1 MVLPCTHGGAAIA
14 AQVEADS
21 NIIDAPETARTNR
34 MALRQQQQDSAAMA
48 LLAHDQPA
56 AAAIGGD
63 TNMEKQ
69 GSEDEQGDNVTHSPA
84 RVQKSA
90 GNKAQYNGIEA
101 LTNAFEDISLTAS
114 SPQRGQNLKKA
125 RVWND
130 SSSDDESDIDGH
142 PKQLGAT
149 ANTLFT
155 PDTPSAP
162 TPPIADGG
170 IIVMALKVPWKCII
184 MIKASCPHRT
194 NWGSS

>member
-1 MVLPCTHGGAAIA
+1 MVLPCTHGSAAIA
-14 AQVEADS
+14 AQVEAVS
-21 NIIDAPETARTNR
+21 NIIDARETAWTNR
-34 MALRQQQQDSAAMA
+34 MALRQQQQDAAAMA

-56 AAAIGGD
+56 AAASGGD

-69 GSEDEQGDNVTHSPA
+69 GSEDEQGDNVTHSSA
-84 RVQKSA
+84 QVRKSA

-101 LTNAFEDISLTAS
+101 LTNAFEDMSPTAL

-130 SSSDDESDIDGH
+130 SSSYDESDIDGH

-149 ANTLFT
+149 PNTLFT

-170 IIVMALKVPWKCII
+170 IIDGVKNPLEM
-184 MIKASCPHRT
+184 
-194 NWGSS
+194 